1 MKRILSICLSFTAIT
16 VFAQLPEINQLTPDG
31 LKTGK
36 WQQKHS
42 SGKLKYEGTFEN
54 DTPVG
59 EFKRYDVNGKL
70 TSTLLYSN
78 SGKGQ
83 RLTITIQ
90 TEFDWLQG
98 SISIN
103 KKIHCGVFLIRKV
116 LCFPKRITKM

>member
-16 VFAQLPEINQLTPDG
+16 VFAQLHEINQLTPDG

-36 WQQKHS
+36 WQKKHS

-70 TSTLLYSN
+70 ISTL
-78 SGKGQ
+78 
-83 RLTITIQ
+83 
-90 TEFDWLQG
+90 
-98 SISIN
+98 
-103 KKIHCGVFLIRKV
+103 
-116 LCFPKRITKM
+116 